1 MQEWIPSVTNYFIVM
16 EILSLI
22 QKKYRQRD
30 TGLEQV
36 PVLHHLPAYELLQC
50 PSWIFLF
57 LLLYKNIYI
66 QEKWEDDP
74 HVREHMLTPRRLEM
88 HYKSNLS

>member
-50 PSWIFLF
+50 PHGYFYFSCYIKTFTF
-57 LLLYKNIYI
+57 RKNGRMIL
-66 QEKWEDDP
+66 
-74 HVREHMLTPRRLEM
+74 MLENTC
-88 HYKSNLS
+88 